1 MPAATAPIGKPSAS
15 GSTKKATSQ
24 KSSGITRPAGLS
36 RQTAT
41 EEEEE
46 VKPVTP
52 AFIGINIA
60 ALLMAALF
68 LFTVY
73 STDQTPKRSS
83 EYLFGED
90 SDSSGYSA
98 SEETEAASGG
108 ESSDNEGDDEEEE

>member
-1 MPAATAPIGKPSAS
+1 M
-15 GSTKKATSQ
+15 
-24 KSSGITRPAGLS
+24 
-36 RQTAT
+36 
-41 EEEEE
+41 
-46 VKPVTP
+46 TP

-83 EYLFGED
+83 EYLFGEPAVSD